1 MFTARE
7 VTEDREKLWRVGTSV
22 KIILFP
28 ARQFR
33 IVRGNVRS
41 QLCEAL
47 WIVFGNVCQNNSITC
62 AAIQKVQRHCAQHCV
77 RQCALTIVWG
87 IVNCVRQCSMVW
99 YGRKEEVI
107 WKEGGYGLITGDE
120 RTDKGRYRAA
130 RAAKN
135 GPKQVSQKVSS
146 LQILIWDLGLMMIMR
161 GWPLSRNLGE
171 NFVI

>member
-1 MFTARE
+1 MFTARG
-7 VTEDREKLWRVGTSV
+7 VTEDREKLWKFCRSV
-22 KIILFP
+22 KIIPFP

-47 WIVFGNVCQNNSITC
+47 WIVCGNVCQNNSISC

-77 RQCALTIVWG
+77 RQCALTIVRG

-107 WKEGGYGLITGDE
+107 WKKGGYGLIRTNE
-120 RTDKGRYRAA
+120 RTNKGRYRAA
-130 RAAKN
+130 RAAKKWDIFGSGN
-135 GPKQVSQKVSS
+135 AWRICLYQFQKKFLTLFFARAS
-146 LQILIWDLGLMMIMR
+146 
-161 GWPLSRNLGE
+161 
-171 NFVI
+171 